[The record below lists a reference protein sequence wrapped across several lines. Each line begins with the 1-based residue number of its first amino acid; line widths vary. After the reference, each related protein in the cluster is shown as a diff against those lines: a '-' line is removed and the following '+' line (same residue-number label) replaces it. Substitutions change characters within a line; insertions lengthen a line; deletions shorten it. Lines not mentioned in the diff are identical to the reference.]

1 MIEETLVIIKPD
13 GVKRKVA
20 GEIIRRFEMKMM
32 EIVDIKMVVLKKEEA
47 EKLYEMHRGKDFFEQ
62 LIRYTISGPA
72 IALKLRGEGAI
83 VNCRIIVGDT
93 YPEKRIP
100 GSIRGDFSPDLTE
113 NVVHASSSKEDAQRE
128 IKLFFE

>member
-13 GVKRKVA
+13 GVKRRLV

-32 EIVDIKMVVLKKEEA
+32 EIVDIKMVLLKKEEA
-47 EKLYEMHRGKDFFEQ
+47 EKLYEMHKGKDFFEQ
-62 LIRYTISGPA
+62 LIIYTVSGPVVA
-72 IALKLRGEGAI
+72 IRIRGEGAI
-83 VNCRIIVGDT
+83 INCRITVGDT
-93 YPEKRIP
+93 YPEKRTP

-128 IKLFFE
+128 IKMFFE

>member
-47 EKLYEMHRGKDFFEQ
+47 EKLYEMHKGKDFFEQ
-62 LIRYTISGPA
+62 LIRYTISGPVIA
-72 IALKLRGEGAI
+72 IKLRGEGAI